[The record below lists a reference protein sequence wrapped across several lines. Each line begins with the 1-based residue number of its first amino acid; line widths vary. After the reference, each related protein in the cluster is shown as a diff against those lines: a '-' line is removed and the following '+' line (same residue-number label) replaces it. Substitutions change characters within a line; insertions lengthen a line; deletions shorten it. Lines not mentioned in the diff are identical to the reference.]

1 MQNEKCATATPDD
14 TYISGNLQA
23 MPPKVAKG
31 EYIETD
37 TGNKVSRKSNIFGT
51 QHIILGGKTIIQADC
66 TIRGDLYRTTP
77 PSSSSSTT
85 TTTTS
90 SSSSSQTSSTTT
102 ATATSTTGNPNIAIA
117 IGRYCILSP
126 RSLLR
131 PPSKIYRGI
140 HSHYPLK
147 LGDHVFIGPDSI
159 IEAAVIGSYVH
170 IGAGSVVGKFV
181 IIKDCVKVLD
191 GTVIPQGM
199 VIPSF
204 SIVAGRPAR
213 VVDEVP
219 ETGQE
224 MMDLREVY
232 RKI

>member
-1 MQNEKCATATPDD
+1 
-14 TYISGNLQA
+14 

-37 TGNKVSRKSNIFGT
+37 TGNKVSRKSNILGT

-66 TIRGDLYRTTP
+66 TIRGDLYRTLP
-77 PSSSSSTT
+77 PSSSTSTT
-85 TTTTS
+85 QTS
-90 SSSSSQTSSTTT
+90 SS
-102 ATATSTTGNPNIAIA
+102 APNNPNIAIA

-131 PPSKIYRGI
+131 PPSKIYRGAY
-140 HSHYPLK
+140 SHYPLK

-170 IGAGSVVGKFV
+170 IGAGSVVGKFA

-199 VIPSF
+199 VVPSF
-204 SIVAGRPAR
+204 SVVAGRPAR
-213 VVDEVP
+213 VIDEVP

-224 MMDLREVY
+224 MMDLREMY